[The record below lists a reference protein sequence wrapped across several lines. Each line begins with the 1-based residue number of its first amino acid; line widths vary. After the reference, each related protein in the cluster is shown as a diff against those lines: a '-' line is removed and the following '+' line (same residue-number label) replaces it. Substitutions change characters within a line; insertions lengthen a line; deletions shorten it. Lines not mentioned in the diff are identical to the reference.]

1 MSRRSRA
8 LALIVLLNGCV
19 PSLQVHERMGRLS
32 AAALQQCIAK
42 ADRCAAVLL
51 CANAA
56 EDAGAALQ
64 AARERIAKGQED
76 AETAARAAALPMMAD
91 AACRSVGVE
100 VPK

>member
-1 MSRRSRA
+1 MKCLMLVA
-8 LALIVLLNGCV
+8 LLLGACV
-19 PSLQVHERMGRLS
+19 PPLQVHERMGKLS

-42 ADRCAAVLL
+42 ADRCASVLL

-64 AARERIAKGQED
+64 AARERIVKGQED
-76 AETAARAAALPMMAD
+76 AEITARAAALPLMAD